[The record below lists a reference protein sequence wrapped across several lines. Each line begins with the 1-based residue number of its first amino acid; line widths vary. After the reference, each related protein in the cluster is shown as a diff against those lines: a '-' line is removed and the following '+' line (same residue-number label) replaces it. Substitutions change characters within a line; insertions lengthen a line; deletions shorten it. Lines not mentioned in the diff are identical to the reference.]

1 MRSAKHAYLIM
12 AHTDKYLLQVLV
24 RMLDDERND
33 IYLHVDKKWKEFSPS
48 FLSVVHANLYILDK
62 RIDARWGHANLIEVE
77 YNLFEEAYR
86 RGGYLYYHLLSGA
99 DLPIKPQDYIHRFFY
114 EHQGTEFVSYW
125 GTEDNNADAYYKVSR
140 YHFFMEYEKI
150 PSRLLSILIAK
161 ARRIISDVLYL
172 LLGARSYPWR
182 LYKKGANW
190 VSITDGA
197 IGTLLQEKSKVLRRF
212 RWTRNGEE
220 IFLQTILLESPFR
233 EKINV
238 SSPDDHAAMR
248 EIRWSTGAVSP
259 DTYTMKDKDFLLASD
274 MLFAR
279 KFSSQV
285 DREIIDFIQEEFAK

>member
-86 RGGYLYYHLLSGA
+86 RGGYLYYHLLSGV
-99 DLPIKPQDYIHRFFY
+99 DLPIKSQDYIHRFFY

-125 GTEDNNADAYYKVSR
+125 DPHQPNYDAKLKISR
-140 YHFFMEYEKI
+140 YYLFMKYEKI
-150 PSRLLSILIAK
+150 SWRLPSILIAK
-161 ARRIISDVLYL
+161 CRE
-172 LLGARSYPWR
+172 LLGRILPQRKAEYE
-182 LYKKGANW
+182 YKKGSQW
-190 VSITDGA
+190 ISITGRA
-197 IGTLLQEKSKVLRRF
+197 VSMLLEHRPFVQRRAKY
-212 RWTRNGEE
+212 TRAGDE
-220 IFLQTILLESPFR
+220 IFLQTLLWEYMHDSLHVYKGTYDR
-233 EKINV
+233 
-238 SSPDDHAAMR
+238 AAMR
-248 EIRWSTGAVSP
+248 EVRWAPYANSP

-279 KFSSQV
+279 KFSSEV
-285 DREIIDFIQEEFAK
+285 DREIIDFIQKEFAK

>member
-1 MRSAKHAYLIM
+1 MRSAKHCYLIM

-125 GTEDNNADAYYKVSR
+125 DPHQPNYDAELKISR
-140 YHFFMEYEKI
+140 YYLFMKYEKMMWRI
-150 PSRLLSILIAK
+150 PSILIA
-161 ARRIISDVLYL
+161 RCREFLGRILPERKFEYE
-172 LLGARSYPWR
+172 
-182 LYKKGANW
+182 YKKGSQW
-190 VSITDGA
+190 ISITGRA
-197 IGTLLQEKSKVLRRF
+197 VAMLLEHRPFVQRRAKY
-212 RWTRNGEE
+212 TRAGDE
-220 IFLQTILLESPFR
+220 IFLQTLLWEYMHDSLHVY
-233 EKINV
+233 KGTY
-238 SSPDDHAAMR
+238 DHAAMR

-285 DREIIDFIQEEFAK
+285 DREIIDFIQKEFAK